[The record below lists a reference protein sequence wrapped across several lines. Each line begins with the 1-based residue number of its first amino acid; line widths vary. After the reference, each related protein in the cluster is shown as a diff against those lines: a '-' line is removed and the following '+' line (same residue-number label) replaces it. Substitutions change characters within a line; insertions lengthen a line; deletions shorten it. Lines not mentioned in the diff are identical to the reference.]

1 MGLFSRKKPKDTKL
15 EYDRETETPILR
27 CSICNGE
34 QVAGFMEKT
43 GGSFSEVMKISTPE
57 DLEEFRKMYGIPDDE
72 EIEKVY

>member
-34 QVAGFMEKT
+34 QVAGFRDRRT
-43 GGSFSEVMKISTPE
+43 GHFREYCVIRSAQE
-57 DLEEFRKMYGIPDDE
+57 LEEFRELCGVSRIPKE
-72 EIEKVY
+72 Y